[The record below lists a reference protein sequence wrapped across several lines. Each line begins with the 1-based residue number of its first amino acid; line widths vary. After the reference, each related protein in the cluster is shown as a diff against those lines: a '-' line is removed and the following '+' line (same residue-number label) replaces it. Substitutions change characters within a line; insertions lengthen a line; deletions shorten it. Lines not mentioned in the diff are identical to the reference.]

1 MIPPPLVSCC
11 IKKQENQC
19 GRPRKTSAGKSG
31 RANHCQTQTES
42 RYLQFELA
50 ERLNIAPASLSRI
63 ENGLAAP
70 RFSRLEEIAEIL
82 DCPVS
87 VLFRMNDETL
97 KNTSDTIAE
106 LVGSLPPEKQ
116 KIVLDMV
123 SHLVFALKQ

>member
-11 IKKQENQC
+11 IKKQENNVADQ
-19 GRPRKTSAGKSG
+19 GKHQLEKVVG
-31 RANHCQTQTES
+31 QTIAKRRQS
-42 RYLQFELA
+42 LGISQFELA

>member
-31 RANHCQTQTES
+31 RANHCQTQTE
-42 RYLQFELA
+42 FELA

>member
-19 GRPRKTSAGKSG
+19 GRPRKTSAGKVVG
-31 RANHCQTQTES
+31 QTIAKRRQS
-42 RYLQFELA
+42 LGISQFELA

-97 KNTSDTIAE
+97 RNTSDTIAE